1 MIIDDFYFIKL
12 ELLTPVSISIQF
24 VKSNLNTKNML
35 ACKNR
40 CEKTKKKQRE
50 VNNSL
55 TCLRLTLNPTPPLL
69 QHRQVRSSRT
79 KETSPEQEMRMTT

>member
-1 MIIDDFYFIKL
+1 MGVRRK
-12 ELLTPVSISIQF
+12 
-24 VKSNLNTKNML
+24 
-35 ACKNR
+35 R
-40 CEKTKKKQRE
+40 GE
-50 VNNSL
+50 VNESL